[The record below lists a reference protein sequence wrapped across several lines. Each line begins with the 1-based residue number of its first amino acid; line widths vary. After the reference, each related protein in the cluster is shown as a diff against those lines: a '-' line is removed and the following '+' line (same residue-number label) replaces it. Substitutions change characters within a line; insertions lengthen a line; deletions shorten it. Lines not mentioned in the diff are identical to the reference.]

1 MASQA
6 QEVAAEALRYVCNPD
21 ELGFESTQEVEPA
34 VGTVGQD
41 RAQDAVT
48 FGLEIGTQGYN
59 LFVVGVPGTGRS
71 TTVLSHVERLAKAMP
86 TPSDWIYVHNFQD
99 SYRPR
104 AIKLPPGRGAQLRRE
119 LDLLVDQC
127 RREIPRAFD
136 SDSYQQ
142 RRQQTMTQLDRRR
155 EQLYGELSEK
165 AKQRGL
171 SVQFSPSGVA
181 TVPLVEGRPMTP
193 EEYAALADEARDR
206 IRDLGES
213 LQEHILAFMKAVRD
227 AEQTTLQEIRKL
239 DRDSALFA
247 IGHLVEQVAATYE
260 DTPDVVAFLEQIQED
275 MVEHLDAFRPQPDA
289 AGQAQAQAMFG
300 GPPRPPQDPTFRY
313 RVNLLVSHEP
323 NGGAPVVIEHN
334 PTYYN
339 LAGRIDYQAQFGT
352 MSTDF
357 RMIKPGALHRANGGF
372 LILEA
377 KDVLINA
384 FSWEA
389 LKRAIDNRE
398 TTIENIGEAMSL
410 VPMVTLRPEPI
421 PLEVK
426 VILVG
431 NPLIYNILFH
441 QDEDFRKLF
450 KVKADFDVE
459 MERTPETMRVYAGF
473 VRCRVEQ
480 DSLLHFHKSGVAKV
494 IEYGSRLLENQ
505 RKLATRFSDV
515 ADVVA
520 EASFWAKKAGN
531 TLVMGE
537 HVDKALHEK
546 EFRSSL
552 NRDKVHEIIN
562 EGVINV
568 STEGLAVGQIN
579 GLSVLDSGDY
589 IFGAPSRI
597 TAAVSLGT
605 NGVFNIEREIEMSG
619 KIHSKG
625 VLILSSYLAHR
636 YAQDRPLSLNASL
649 TFEQLY
655 NEVDGDSASST
666 ELYCLLSALCDLPL
680 RQDIAVTGSVNQR
693 GEVQAVGGVQYKIE
707 GFFDVC
713 KAKGLTGTQG
723 VMIPATNL
731 THLMLRDD
739 IVEAVAKGQ
748 FHIFT
753 ARHIDEGIALLTGV
767 PAGELQPDG
776 LYPEGS
782 VNGLVQQ
789 RLWDY
794 AERLRMF
801 NQADGHGD
809 PEAPA
814 SQPVDGDAPA

>member
-6 QEVAAEALRYVCNPD
+6 QEVAAEALRHVCNPD

-104 AIKLPPGRGAQLRRE
+104 AIKLPSGRGAQLRRD
-119 LDLLVDQC
+119 LDQLVDQC
-127 RREIPRAFD
+127 RREIPRAFE

-142 RRQQTMTQLDRRR
+142 RRQQTMMQLDRRR
-155 EQLYGELSEK
+155 EQLYEELSEK

-260 DTPDVVAFLEQIQED
+260 DVPDVVTFLEQIQED
-275 MVEHLDAFRPQPDA
+275 MVEHLEAFRPQAEA
-289 AGQAQAQAMFG
+289 AGQAQVQAMLG
-300 GPPRPPQDPTFRY
+300 GPPRPPQDPTVRY
-313 RVNLLVSHEP
+313 RINLLVSHES
-323 NGGAPVVIEHN
+323 NGGAPVEIEHN

-377 KDVLINA
+377 KDVLINP

-389 LKRAIDNRE
+389 LKRAFDTRE

-410 VPMVTLRPEPI
+410 VPTVTLRPEPI
-421 PLEVK
+421 PIDVK

-450 KVKADFDVE
+450 
-459 MERTPETMRVYAGF
+459 
-473 VRCRVEQ
+473 
-480 DSLLHFHKSGVAKV
+480 
-494 IEYGSRLLENQ
+494 
-505 RKLATRFSDV
+505 
-515 ADVVA
+515 
-520 EASFWAKKAGN
+520 
-531 TLVMGE
+531 
-537 HVDKALHEK
+537 
-546 EFRSSL
+546 
-552 NRDKVHEIIN
+552 
-562 EGVINV
+562 
-568 STEGLAVGQIN
+568 
-579 GLSVLDSGDY
+579 
-589 IFGAPSRI
+589 
-597 TAAVSLGT
+597 
-605 NGVFNIEREIEMSG
+605 
-619 KIHSKG
+619 
-625 VLILSSYLAHR
+625 
-636 YAQDRPLSLNASL
+636 
-649 TFEQLY
+649 
-655 NEVDGDSASST
+655 
-666 ELYCLLSALCDLPL
+666 
-680 RQDIAVTGSVNQR
+680 
-693 GEVQAVGGVQYKIE
+693 
-707 GFFDVC
+707 
-713 KAKGLTGTQG
+713 
-723 VMIPATNL
+723 
-731 THLMLRDD
+731 
-739 IVEAVAKGQ
+739 
-748 FHIFT
+748 
-753 ARHIDEGIALLTGV
+753 
-767 PAGELQPDG
+767 
-776 LYPEGS
+776 
-782 VNGLVQQ
+782 
-789 RLWDY
+789 
-794 AERLRMF
+794 
-801 NQADGHGD
+801 
-809 PEAPA
+809 
-814 SQPVDGDAPA
+814 